1 MLCVLTLFFPLLV
14 LVVVSG
20 IEWSLFSTISDLV
33 LFTALSHECSFTY
46 QALLLLGQN
55 LQTIRLCLKK
65 FLY

>member
-14 LVVVSG
+14 LVVVSR

-33 LFTALSHECSFTY
+33 QFIALSHERSFTY

-65 FLY
+65 FL

>member
-33 LFTALSHECSFTY
+33 LFIALSHECSFTY
-46 QALLLLGQN
+46 QALLLFGQN

-65 FLY
+65 YL